1 MPIRHASDLTQA
13 VLAEMARAQDPRT
26 RELLVGLVRHLH
38 QWVCESQL
46 SESEFQQSLAW
57 LVRLGQASTASHN
70 EVALAAGSLGLSA
83 LVCLINNAGADG
95 QGSTTANLMGPF
107 WRLNAPITAQG
118 GSIVRGDTPGVP
130 VFVQVQVVDRMGQP
144 VADAEV
150 DVWHS
155 SSEGFYENQDP
166 GQTDMN
172 LRGQFR
178 SDAQGWVR
186 FRTIKPS
193 GYPIPVN
200 GPVGTLIRTL
210 GRHNMRPAHIH
221 FMVCKPGY
229 KTQFSQLYSSDDPHL
244 DSDVQFGV
252 TPSLIVDYVLHEDEQ
267 APDAEVSGP
276 WYSMQHRLVIQP
288 GENRKPAPPI
298 TGKASGKRP
307 TFEVL
312 QRR

>member
-1 MPIRHASDLTQA
+1 MAIRNATDLTQS

-38 QWVCESQL
+38 QWVSESHL
-46 SESEFQQSLAW
+46 SEAEFHQSLSWVA
-57 LVRLGQASTASHN
+57 RLGQATNASHN

-83 LVCLINNAGADG
+83 LVCLINHSDG
-95 QGSTTANLMGPF
+95 SQDTTANLMGPF
-107 WRLNAPITAQG
+107 WRLNAPPTPQG
-118 GSIVRGDTPGVP
+118 GSIVRGDTPGLP
-130 VFVQVQVVDRMGQP
+130 VLVEVQVLDATGQP

-166 GQTDMN
+166 TQVDMN
-172 LRGQFR
+172 LRGQFK
-178 SDAQGWVR
+178 SDEQGWVR

-229 KTQFSQLYSSDDPHL
+229 ITQFSQLYSSDDPHL
-244 DSDVQFGV
+244 DTDVQFGV
-252 TPSLIVDYVLHEDEQ
+252 TQSLIVNYERHTDGPAP
-267 APDAEVSGP
+267 APDVQGP
-276 WYSMQHRLVIQP
+276 WYTMQHRLVIQA
-288 GENRKPAPPI
+288 GESRKPAPPI
-298 TGKASGKRP
+298 TGKASGDRP
-307 TFEVL
+307 QLEVL
-312 QRR
+312 QRL

>member
-1 MPIRHASDLTQA
+1 MLAIRNASDLTQS
-13 VLAEMARAQDPRT
+13 VLAEMSRAQDPRV

-38 QWVCESQL
+38 QWVSESHL
-46 SESEFQQSLAW
+46 TESEFHQCVSWVA
-57 LVRLGQASTASHN
+57 RLGQATTASHN

-83 LVCLINNAGADG
+83 LVCLLNNADG
-95 QGSTTANLMGPF
+95 SQGTTANLMGPF
-107 WRLNAPITAQG
+107 WRLNAPPTPQG
-118 GSIVRGDTPGVP
+118 GSIVRGDTPGLP
-130 VFVQVQVVDRMGQP
+130 VFVQVQVQDACGQP

-166 GQTDMN
+166 EQADMN

-229 KTQFSQLYSSDDPHL
+229 KTQFSQLYSSDDAHL
-244 DSDVQFGV
+244 DTDVQFGV
-252 TPSLIVDYVLHEDEQ
+252 TQSLIVDYELHTEGP
-267 APDAEVSGP
+267 APEPDVQGP

-288 GENRKPAPPI
+288 GESRKPAPPI
-298 TGKASGKRP
+298 TGKADGDRP
-307 TFEVL
+307 ILEVL